1 LAPTINVSAS
11 SSSDDDDCDE
21 AFLGLCWVPWGAL
34 LVAVAGVVF
43 LVCVAGAAAAC
54 AGGGA
59 APKTI
64 ETKPT
69 FTPSD
74 APPPG
79 RPLVPPETT
88 YPRDDG
94 GAEEE
99 KASPVRPLVYEPEEE
114 SFVSPDEPLAPPT
127 PVTPFVFEDVEPRER
142 ALVPPSPGARPPVD
156 APTYTPVQDF
166 AYRVRGSPRTPAY
179 SAYGLAPAAG
189 HLAPLPR
196 STPISEFD
204 ARRNS
209 WIDPAAPPVNSNRRA
224 GELLPRPPTYAT
236 PTYRSP
242 GPYHTPSRPGSSRA
256 PATPLTASTRGD
268 RPPPPPEPSFW
279 VSTF

>member
-34 LVAVAGVVF
+34 VVAVAGVVF

-88 YPRDDG
+88 YPPDDG

-114 SFVSPDEPLAPPT
+114 SVVPLDEPLAPPT

-142 ALVPPSPGARPPVD
+142 ALVPPSPGAAWHSNLQP
-156 APTYTPVQDF
+156 DF
-166 AYRVRGSPRTPAY
+166 NVRICGR
-179 SAYGLAPAAG
+179 
-189 HLAPLPR
+189 
-196 STPISEFD
+196 FD
-204 ARRNS
+204 ARSSAVLREL
-209 WIDPAAPPVNSNRRA
+209 DESNRFVQKSA
-224 GELLPRPPTYAT
+224 E
-236 PTYRSP
+236 
-242 GPYHTPSRPGSSRA
+242 
-256 PATPLTASTRGD
+256 ST
-268 RPPPPPEPSFW
+268 SI
-279 VSTF
+279 

>member
-1 LAPTINVSAS
+1 MRFLVVVAAARAATE
-11 SSSDDDDCDE
+11 DCTRAVFELRLD
-21 AFLGLCWVPWGAL
+21 A
-34 LVAVAGVVF
+34 AVARQ
-43 LVCVAGAAAAC
+43 AQED
-54 AGGGA
+54 
-59 APKTI
+59 TI

-88 YPRDDG
+88 YPPDDG

-114 SFVSPDEPLAPPT
+114 SIVPLDEPLAPPT

-142 ALVPPSPGARPPVD
+142 ALVPPPGARPPVD

>member
-1 LAPTINVSAS
+1 M
-11 SSSDDDDCDE
+11 
-21 AFLGLCWVPWGAL
+21 
-34 LVAVAGVVF
+34 VAVAGVVF

-79 RPLVPPETT
+79 RPLAPPETT
-88 YPRDDG
+88 FSPDDG

-114 SFVSPDEPLAPPT
+114 SIIPLDEPLAPPT

-142 ALVPPSPGARPPVD
+142 ALVPPSPGARRCV
-156 APTYTPVQDF
+156 
-166 AYRVRGSPRTPAY
+166 
-179 SAYGLAPAAG
+179 
-189 HLAPLPR
+189 
-196 STPISEFD
+196 EFK
-204 ARRNS
+204 S
-209 WIDPAAPPVNSNRRA
+209 
-224 GELLPRPPTYAT
+224 
-236 PTYRSP
+236 
-242 GPYHTPSRPGSSRA
+242 
-256 PATPLTASTRGD
+256 STRLQCA
-268 RPPPPPEPSFW
+268 RMRQFRCKLLSCA
-279 VSTF
+279 SRTR